1 VYYIC
6 KTKQKIMVEKMKK
19 TKSPTGKGE
28 STWGKKRVLLYLT
41 LEQHQALKAHA
52 KRLCEERG
60 RYVSAT
66 GVIREY
72 LDGLQA

>member
-1 VYYIC
+1 
-6 KTKQKIMVEKMKK
+6 MVEKMKK
-19 TKSPTGKGE
+19 VEKSPTGKGE

-41 LEQHQALKAHA
+41 LEQHQALKAYA